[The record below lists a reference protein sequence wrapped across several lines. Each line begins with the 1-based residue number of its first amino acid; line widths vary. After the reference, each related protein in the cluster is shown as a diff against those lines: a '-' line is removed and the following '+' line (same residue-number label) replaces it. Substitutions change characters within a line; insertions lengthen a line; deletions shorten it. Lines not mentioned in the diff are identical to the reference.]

1 MELSEALRTIDATKG
16 MFDFFLCEVKF
27 GNLKEK
33 FLQTPIKLSAEDCYD
48 VKKQDHD
55 IEHKEYYTFF

>member
-33 FLQTPIKLSAEDCYD
+33 FLQTPIKLSAEDC
-48 VKKQDHD
+48 
-55 IEHKEYYTFF
+55 